1 MASDRG
7 SSDTRQLFHNGVVS
21 FEVEDQA
28 PAPEVHTALQRKL
41 KNRHVAMISIG
52 GVIGTGLFL
61 GTAPSLMHGG
71 PLGLLLVYV
80 FMGTICLA
88 TMLSLGEMTT
98 FLPIPGGFIKLAER
112 FVDPAFAFATG
123 WNYWYQWTVRLVQPE
138 LSAAAVVVS
147 FWDSK
152 TNPAV
157 WITVCLVVIIAIN
170 ALGVGAYGEAE
181 FWFCSIKVTTI
192 TGLIILGIIV
202 DLGGSPNHNRIGFR
216 YWKNPGPFGDYNG
229 FTGAKGQFLGTCSI
243 TTQVMF
249 AYIGTEA
256 VAMAAAEARN
266 PRRTIPKAIKKIY
279 FRVLLFYVGGVFVI
293 GLLVPSNNPLLN
305 INSIQNASASPFVI
319 AFNAAGIKVLPSII
333 NGVILTSAW
342 SAGSSDLYLASRSLY
357 GLAVSGSAP
366 KIFSRTTRAGLPH
379 VAVGVCSCFALLA
392 YLTIGDGPGKVFI
405 WFSDFSTTAGLVT
418 WFGIGVTYL
427 RFYEGLKAQGIDRK
441 TLPFAPRVQPFAAW
455 WCVCGS
461 GFSLVFSAWYVFLDG
476 NWSTI
481 TFVTDYVPI
490 VFFPVLYLA
499 AKFVMRVRPVKAEKM
514 DFVTNVAEFDAMT
527 YDDPPPK
534 NWLEAFWM
542 WLM

>member
-1 MASDRG
+1 MLGAQPVDGILGLQVVLVQIRPLTIALSADNHDSRQL
-7 SSDTRQLFHNGVVS
+7 RPQLFHNGVIS
-21 FEVEDQA
+21 LEVEGQG

-41 KNRHVAMISIG
+41 RNRHVAMISIG
-52 GVIGTGLFL
+52 GVVGTGLFV
-61 GTAPSLMHGG
+61 GTGPSLMHGG
-71 PLGLLLVYV
+71 PLGLLLVYL

-88 TMLSLGEMTT
+88 TMLSLGEMST

-123 WNYWYQWTVRLVQPE
+123 WNYWYQWTVTLPTE
-138 LSAAAVVVS
+138 LSAAAVVFS
-147 FWDSK
+147 FWDST

-157 WITVCLVVIIAIN
+157 WITVCLVVIIGIN

-181 FWFCSIKVTTI
+181 FWFCSIKVITI
-192 TGLIILGIIV
+192 VGLIMLGIIV
-202 DLGGSPNHNRIGFR
+202 DLGGGPNHERIGFR

-266 PRRTIPKAIKKIY
+266 PRRNIPKAIKKIY
-279 FRVLLFYVGGVFVI
+279 IRVLLFYIGSVLVI

-305 INSIQNASASPFVI
+305 INSAQHPSASPFVI
-319 AFNAAGIKVLPSII
+319 AINAAGIKVLPSVI
-333 NGVILTSAW
+333 NGAIITSAW

-366 KIFSRTTRAGLPH
+366 KIFSRTTRSGLPH

-427 RFYEGLKAQGIDRK
+427 RFYQGLKTQRINRK
-441 TLPFAPRVQPFAAW
+441 TLPFAPRVQPFATW

-461 GFSLVFSAWYVFLDG
+461 GFSLILSAWYVFLEG

-481 TFVTDYVPI
+481 TFVTDYV
-490 VFFPVLYLA
+490 
-499 AKFVMRVRPVKAEKM
+499 
-514 DFVTNVAEFDAMT
+514 
-527 YDDPPPK
+527 
-534 NWLEAFWM
+534 
-542 WLM
+542 